1 MIFRQVIQDDLGCA
15 SYLVGDDHAKV
26 AAVVDPRLDIDIYL
40 ELAELAGVR
49 ITDVI
54 ETHTHADHVSGH
66 GRLAEA
72 TGAAIHVNPEAEAAY
87 ANEPM
92 PDGAEIVLGDV
103 VIRAVHLPG
112 HRPEHTVLEVI
123 DTARGNEP
131 WALLSGD
138 SLLVGDVARPDLAV
152 AEEDGAVLMYDGLD
166 SLLGRLAPQTELWP
180 GHIGGSAC
188 GSAGIDMKTS
198 STLGFER
205 AHNPLLNLTKDE
217 FVSSI
222 LGDLGDQP
230 ANFEAIVAINRGPLA
245 AAESSPRTVGA
256 SDAQA
261 LIADGAIPVDVRDAA
276 DFDAAHISGSVSIPT
291 TRSGFATSLA
301 RILGP
306 ADQILLLG
314 DDEAHARRAAGLAE
328 GVGIDRVGAVLDG
341 GFEAWLAAGFDTE
354 ATETLTPE
362 ELGERVD
369 GSGLQVIDVR
379 EEETWRAGSIPGSV
393 NSPYYELGEVPE
405 GIDPQRP
412 VAVVCSAGRRSG
424 IGASLLQR
432 AGAEDVIHV
441 VGGGVADALDASAK
455 VEAR

>member
-15 SYLVGDDHAKV
+15 SYLVGDEHDKV
-26 AAVVDPRLDIDIYL
+26 AAVVDPRLDTDIYL
-40 ELAELAGVR
+40 ELAQLAGVR

-72 TGAAIHVNPEAEAAY
+72 TGATIHINPEADAAY
-87 ANEPM
+87 ESEPM
-92 PDGAEIVLGDV
+92 PDRAEIALGDV

-152 AEEDGAVLMYDGLD
+152 AKEEGAALMYDGLD
-166 SLLGRLAPQTELWP
+166 SILGRLAPQTELWP

-217 FVSSI
+217 FVASI
-222 LGDLGDQP
+222 LGDLGEQP
-230 ANFEAIVAINRGPLA
+230 ANFEAIVAINRGPLV

-256 SDAQA
+256 GDAEA
-261 LIADGAIPVDVRDAA
+261 LIAGGAIPVDVRAAA
-276 DFDAAHISGSVSIPT
+276 DFDAAHISGSISIPT

-301 RILGP
+301 RVLGP
-306 ADQILLLG
+306 ADQVLLVAE
-314 DDEAHARRAAGLAE
+314 DEAGARRAAGLAE
-328 GVGIDRVGAVLDG
+328 GVGVDRVVAILDG
-341 GFEAWLAAGFDTE
+341 GFDAWRAEGLGTE
-354 ATETLTPE
+354 ATETVTPE
-362 ELGERVD
+362 ELGARAGD
-369 GSGLQVIDVR
+369 SDLQVIDVR
-379 EEETWRAGSIPGSV
+379 EEVLWRERSIPGSV
-393 NSPYYELGEVPE
+393 NAPYYELGEVPE
-405 GIDPQRP
+405 GIDPLRP

-424 IGASLLQR
+424 IGASLLRR
-432 AGAEDVIHV
+432 AGAQDVIHV

>member
-15 SYLVGDDHAKV
+15 SYLVGDEDEKV

-66 GRLAEA
+66 GRLVDA
-72 TGAAIHVNPEAEAAY
+72 TGATIHINPEAEAAY
-87 ANEPM
+87 ESKAM
-92 PDGAEIVLGDV
+92 PDGAEVVLGDV
-103 VIRAVHLPG
+103 VVRAVHLPG

-152 AEEDGAVLMYDGLD
+152 AKEEGAALMHDGLD

-205 AHNPLLNLTKDE
+205 AHNQLLNLTKAE
-217 FVSSI
+217 FVSRI
-222 LGDLGDQP
+222 LGDLGEQP
-230 ANFEAIVAINRGPLA
+230 ANFEAIVALNRGPLV
-245 AAESSPRTVGA
+245 AAESTPRTVGPA
-256 SDAQA
+256 DAQT
-261 LIADGAIPVDVRDAA
+261 LIADGAIPVDVRAA
-276 DFDAAHISGSVSIPT
+276 AEFDAAHISGSVSIPT
-291 TRSGFATSLA
+291 TRSGFAASLS
-301 RILGP
+301 RVLGP

-314 DDEAHARRAAGLAE
+314 DDEDGARRAAALAE
-328 GVGIDRVGAVLDG
+328 GVGVDRVVAVLDG
-341 GFEAWLAAGFDTE
+341 GFDAWRAEGLDTE

-362 ELGERVD
+362 ELGAQAGD
-369 GSGLQVIDVR
+369 ADLQVIDVR
-379 EEETWRAGSIPGSV
+379 DEELWRERAIPGSV
-393 NSPYYELGEVPE
+393 NRPYYELGEVPA
-405 GIDPQRP
+405 GIDPKRP
-412 VAVVCSAGRRSG
+412 VAVACSAGRRSG
-424 IGASLLQR
+424 IGASLLRR
-432 AGAEDVIHV
+432 AGAESVIHV

-455 VEAR
+455 AEAR